1 MCGIVAAYGP
11 CAAELV
17 SQALPILEHRGPDS
31 QGSIELGPC
40 ALGMVRL
47 AVLDPLPRADQ
58 PMTRGHINLVFN
70 GEIYNFRQL
79 RDELFDLG
87 HVFETT
93 GDTEVVLCA
102 ILQWGAGALSRLDG
116 MFGLAWWDQE
126 TDTLFAARD
135 RYGIKPLYWRG
146 TPGGGVELASEV
158 RALPRSESEVSR
170 KAIAEYLVFGSPI
183 SCTIYSDVHELMPG
197 NLLTVN
203 SAALS
208 VTSWLEPESAQCD
221 RRVATS
227 PAAALQSAIASH
239 LVADRKVGVFL
250 SGGFD
255 SAIVARGIRD
265 AGASPLAIT
274 LDTGANAIEVAGAVR
289 TARQYGLD
297 HHVVT
302 VQRDDLARL
311 AWDFI
316 ASQDQ
321 PTIDGFN
328 TYLVSRAAVEQGC
341 IVALSG
347 LGGDEV
353 LGGYGYYSQSLS
365 RYLIRGVPKPMMA
378 GMAVALQSATGRS
391 ASRFVAL
398 AGARTPVERFLAA
411 REIFTTCEA
420 FEMTGVPLSETL
432 GLKSDRSQTDGCQF
446 RSLDFG
452 TYLRATL
459 LRDSD
464 VFSMRHGLE
473 VRVPMLD
480 RGFVDSAQLVN
491 KAQLAEATS
500 DPYLIKLAGQRK
512 QGFTLPWVDWL
523 SELKRSLESETADSS
538 RSSRFITE
546 SPSPAVHSMDVANP
560 QREWSLLALET
571 WLTQRELVAP

>member
-1 MCGIVAAYGP
+1 MCGIVASYGSG
-11 CAAELV
+11 AAELV

-31 QGSIELGPC
+31 QGSIALGPC

-58 PMTRGHINLVFN
+58 PMSRGHINLVFN

-79 RDELFDLG
+79 REELFELG
-87 HVFETT
+87 HVFETS

-102 ILQWGAGALSRLDG
+102 ILQWGTGALSRFDG
-116 MFGLAWWDQE
+116 MFGMAWWDQE
-126 TDTLFAARD
+126 IDTLFAARD

-146 TPGGGVELASEV
+146 TDGGVELASEV
-158 RALPRSESEVSR
+158 RALHRSESEVSR

-183 SCTIYSDVHELMPG
+183 SCTIYSDAHELMPG
-197 NLLTVN
+197 HLLAVN
-203 SAALS
+203 GAALS
-208 VTSWLEPESAQCD
+208 MTSWLEPEPAQCE
-221 RRVATS
+221 RRAVTS
-227 PAAALQSAIASH
+227 PATALQSAIASH

-265 AGASPLAIT
+265 AGARPLAIT

-302 VQRDDLARL
+302 VRRDDVAQLAQ
-311 AWDFI
+311 DFI

-353 LGGYGYYSQSLS
+353 LGGYGYYSHSLA
-365 RYLIRGVPKPMMA
+365 RYLIRGVPKPVMA

-391 ASRFVAL
+391 ASRFIAL
-398 AGARTPVERFLAA
+398 AGARTPAERFLAA
-411 REIFTTCEA
+411 REIFTTYEA
-420 FEMTGVPLSETL
+420 FEMTGVLLPETL
-432 GLKSDRSQTDGCQF
+432 GLKSDRTQTDRCQF

-480 RGFVDSAQLVN
+480 RGFVDAAQLVN
-491 KAQLAEATS
+491 KAQLAEETA
-500 DPYLIKLAGQRK
+500 DPYLIKLAAQRK

-523 SELKRSLESETADSS
+523 SELKRSLERQIDDAS
-538 RSSRFITE
+538 RPSNFIISAPPPTVRSR
-546 SPSPAVHSMDVANP
+546 DVANP
-560 QREWSLLALET
+560 QRDWSLLALKT
-571 WLTQRELVAP
+571 WLKQRELVAP